1 MAKLSLVTLDFET
14 EPIRSRPFYPPK
26 PVSFSLKLPDWKAP
40 KFFSWGHCEGGNNCT
55 FKEAKAALSKA
66 YALVSPT
73 MQLLCW
79 NSKFDLD
86 VADIHMGLAIPEAD
100 CISDAMFLAFLDN
113 PHAPNLRLKD
123 TAERLLGML
132 PEERDAVKDWL
143 LLNKKVLEVKYPEIV
158 TVYGG
163 IKPSTTGAFICYA
176 PATLVEPYCNG
187 DVARTE
193 KLFNK
198 LYPQIIKR
206 KMLTPF
212 RRECTLLP
220 ILLRNEREGL
230 RVDLPLLKADSARY
244 DAALIQVDKWICKA
258 LKTPNLNIESA
269 DELADALDKA
279 GLAENWVL
287 TPSGKRST
295 SKENLLLAVS
305 DKKMLQA
312 LSYRGKLA
320 TCLQTFMR
328 PWLVQ
333 AIATNGRIH
342 TSWNQVRQSGA
353 AGDAGARTG
362 RLSSTPNFMNVP
374 KEIVDGK
381 RDYYHPHF
389 IKGLPLLP
397 AMRKYILADEGCVW
411 GKRDY
416 NSQELRMLAHYEDGL
431 LCQKYNEEPTLDV
444 HQFAKDLFLQIY
456 KIIIERDDTKTVG
469 FGLIYGMGL
478 GKLAKKLKRALSEA
492 KEIKAAYLDIFPGL
506 PDLIKSLKELA
517 KNDEPFRTWGGRE
530 YYVEEPRIIDGKM
543 RDFAYKLINYLI
555 QGSSADMTKEA
566 LIRYDRARKHGRFAV
581 TVHDEINI
589 CAAPK
594 WLKSEMEILRKVMCS
609 IELDVP
615 ILADGATGVTWGD
628 LKKYED

>member
-1 MAKLSLVTLDFET
+1 MFAKQRIGVFDFET
-14 EPIRSRPFYPPK
+14 EPIQRRPDYPPK
-26 PVSFSLKLPDWKAP
+26 PVGVSIIKPGETRPHYYA
-40 KFFSWGHCEGGNNCT
+40 WGHLEGGNNCT
-55 FKEAKAALSKA
+55 FKEAKAALKELYDA
-66 YALVSPT
+66 EC
-73 MQLLCW
+73 QLLCH

-86 VADIHMGLAIPEAD
+86 VAEVHMGLRLPGAD
-100 CISDAMFLAFLDN
+100 RIDDTMFLIFLEN
-113 PHAPNLRLKD
+113 PHSPNLQLKQSS
-123 TAERLLGML
+123 ERLLGM
-132 PEERDAVKDWL
+132 PPDEQDEVKAWIL
-143 LLNKKVLEVKYPEIV
+143 KNKKMLETKYPEIISV
-158 TVYGG
+158 HGG
-163 IKPSTTGAFICYA
+163 IKPSTTGAFIAYA
-176 PATLVEPYCNG
+176 PGDLIGKYADGDTIRTL
-187 DVARTE
+187 

-198 LYPQIIKR
+198 LRPLIHKR
-206 KMLTPF
+206 KMDVPY
-212 RRECTLLP
+212 RRECTLLS

-230 RVDLPLLKADSARY
+230 RVDLPLLKTDMVKY
-244 DAALIQVDKWICKA
+244 DAALVQVNKWICSK
-258 LKTPNLNIESA
+258 LKTPSLNIESG
-269 DELADALDKA
+269 DELADALDKC
-279 GLAENWVL
+279 GYAENWVL
-287 TPSGKRST
+287 TRSGKRST

-305 DKKMLQA
+305 DQEMLHA
-312 LSYRGKLA
+312 LSYRGKLV

-333 AIATNGRIH
+333 AIATHGRIH
-342 TSWNQVRQSGA
+342 TSWNQVRQGGGSSE
-353 AGDAGARTG
+353 AGARTG

-374 KEIVDGK
+374 KEVVDGE
-381 RDYYHPHF
+381 REYYHPHF

-431 LCQKYNEEPTLDV
+431 LCQKYNENPKLDV
-444 HQFAKDLFLQIY
+444 HQFAKDLFLEIY
-456 KIIIERDDTKTVG
+456 RIIIERDDTKTVG
-469 FGLIYGMGL
+469 FGLIYGMGV
-478 GKLAKKLKRALSEA
+478 GKLARKLKRALSEA

-530 YYVEEPRIIDGKM
+530 YYVEEPHIVDGQM

-581 TVHDEINI
+581 TVHDELNI
-589 CAAPK
+589 CVSLK

-615 ILADGATGVTWGD
+615 ILADGATGITWGD
-628 LKKYED
+628 LRKYED